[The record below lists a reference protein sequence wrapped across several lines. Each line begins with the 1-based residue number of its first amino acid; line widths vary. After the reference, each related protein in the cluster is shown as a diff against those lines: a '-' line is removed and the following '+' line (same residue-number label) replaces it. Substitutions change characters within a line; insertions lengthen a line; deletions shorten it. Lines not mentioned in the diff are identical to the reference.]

1 MRGNYY
7 SFVKVDNDVWEGH
20 GLGASPGRAE
30 SGERGNQC
38 RSGKMGGGIMEG
50 FIYLT
55 GAVYIAVTVAQLTFW
70 MVDIIEGR
78 R

>member
-1 MRGNYY
+1 
-7 SFVKVDNDVWEGH
+7 
-20 GLGASPGRAE
+20 
-30 SGERGNQC
+30 
-38 RSGKMGGGIMEG
+38 MEG

-55 GAVYIAVTVAQLTFW
+55 GAVFIAVTVARLTFW